1 MGESTTAH
9 DVDAAQKQHH
19 RGKTL
24 ARQAWQ
30 DDFVQAR
37 LVLLWHSL
45 AESMLTS
52 VLGMRERLT

>member
-24 ARQAWQ
+24 ARGKMTLCK
-30 DDFVQAR
+30 R
-37 LVLLWHSL
+37 
-45 AESMLTS
+45 
-52 VLGMRERLT
+52 G